1 VSLPQTGAPVPAAP
15 AVHADQI
22 GFIVL
27 TAVMQG
33 F

>member
-1 VSLPQTGAPVPAAP
+1 LPQTGAPVPAAP

-22 GFIVL
+22 GFNIL
-27 TAVMQG
+27 TAVMRG